1 MSQCLETNSH
11 ALVEILPSEW
21 NILLNLY
28 KEKRTEPNGYHL
40 INNYIKWMEKEPD
53 YNVHC
58 YSLDGDW
65 KIDGTFLMIVINDPE
80 YKFVFFNTL
89 SDNLERLTKALIC
102 LTYTDG
108 HCRLQDF
115 GKRLL
120 PAFEA
125 YKRRAVN
132 VEIQSTQATWYHAS
146 KEIVT
151 NFSTDPPVGI
161 SLRSLKSEDVLTV
174 NNCWRYGSE
183 KTVEFIKRLIF
194 YNVSVGAFDNDG
206 KIVSLLLEEL
216 PIGAL
221 GVLHVVDSHRRL
233 GLEQFDGSL
242 PGQEDLELGDEV
254 LAPVVKEEYS
264 LA

>member
-1 MSQCLETNSH
+1 MDETWIHHYIPESNRSS
-11 ALVEILPSEW
+11 AEW
-21 NILLNLY
+21 R
-28 KEKRTEPNGYHL
+28 EAGESRSKRVKASRWAG
-40 INNYIKWMEKEPD
+40 K
-53 YNVHC
+53 
-58 YSLDGDW
+58 
-65 KIDGTFLMIVINDPE
+65 VINDPE

-89 SDNLERLTKALIC
+89 SDNLERLTKALLC

-125 YKRRAVN
+125 YKKCALN

-161 SLRSLKSEDVLTV
+161 SLRSLKSEDVHTV
-174 NNCWRYGSE
+174 NNCWRY
-183 KTVEFIKRLIF
+183 
-194 YNVSVGAFDNDG
+194 VGAFDNDG
-206 KIVSLLLEEL
+206 KLVACCLRL

-233 GLEQFDGSL
+233 GLGSL
-242 PGQEDLELGDEV
+242 MVRCLAKKISELGDEV
-254 LAPVVKEEYS
+254 LAPVVKENIASRKMFEKLGFQKIDDIYWTD
-264 LA
+264 